1 MLEILLEKTIK
12 YYSTGWSYSITALLI
27 FLLFFILD
35 LYIRKDDSTY
45 TRLKYKNPSLIFDLS
60 VFAYDFLR
68 LYPILVLIFSLGIPY
83 TIKKYSGLES
93 SYKFLNILPNAALQA
108 LIYFIIIDFL
118 SYWYH
123 RGLHRISFLWEL
135 HKVHHSADSMNF
147 LTSNRRHPLEQGI
160 KQIFLFFPLLLV
172 GSPIETYAILSIFY
186 ITTGYLHHSGLQWD
200 FGLVGKYILV
210 SPKYH
215 LIHHSISK
223 QHYDKNFSARLVWW
237 DKVFGTYA
245 PTSEIVIG
253 VGLQGSNHNELGF
266 LQSIIYAQKRFF
278 VQLYLSI
285 KNILHRNK

>member
-1 MLEILLEKTIK
+1 MFELLTEKAIK
-12 YYSTGWSYSITALLI
+12 YYSTGWNYSITALII
-27 FLLFFILD
+27 FLLFFICD

-45 TRLKYKNPSLIFDLS
+45 TRLKHKNSSLIFDLS

-68 LYPILVLIFSLGIPY
+68 LYPILVLVFSFGVPY
-83 TIKKYSGLES
+83 IIKKNSGLES
-93 SYKFLNILPNAALQA
+93 PYVILSSFSNAALQT

-135 HKVHHSADSMNF
+135 HKIHHSADSMNF

-160 KQIFLFFPLLLV
+160 KQLFLFFPLLLV
-172 GSPIETYAILSIFY
+172 GSPIESYVILSVFY
-186 ITTGYLHHSGLQWD
+186 ITTGYLHHSGLKWD
-200 FGLVGKYILV
+200 FGLIGKYILV

-237 DKVFGTYA
+237 DKIFGTYA
-245 PTSEIVIG
+245 PTSEDVLG
-253 VGLQGSNHNELGF
+253 VGLHGSNHNELGF
-266 LQSIIYAQKRFF
+266 IRSIIDAQKRFSI
-278 VQLYLSI
+278 QLYISI
-285 KNILHRNK
+285 KNILYRTK